1 MVFQAGTPVGSVM
14 AAVLS
19 GRWVAASAL
28 ASLAGNPFARQEP
41 KTLGFR

>member
-1 MVFQAGTPVGSVM
+1 MVFQAGTPDGWVK

-19 GRWVAASAL
+19 GRWVTASAL
-28 ASLAGNPFARQEP
+28 ASLAGNPLARQEP